1 MQIKTQPG
9 RRGLHQSPLSL
20 LHLLTVACA
29 VCVYSHTY
37 HSFVVAI
44 LNTLETQQ
52 TDKQRVST
60 FKEWYRCE
68 PQQSIQSS
76 SSSSPTPSTT
86 TIITRTSIGA
96 SILTNLST
104 NYISICTFKFPSQQP
119 PTYTYIHSLSGYL
132 LISHPIPKY
141 CKRACQPTCRH
152 IHQPFIPGDN
162 FNRSRTFLS
171 LPLVGY
177 LFGSC
182 SCCCR
187 VGGEG

>member
-1 MQIKTQPG
+1 M
-9 RRGLHQSPLSL
+9 SL

-76 SSSSPTPSTT
+76 SSSSPTPPTT
-86 TIITRTSIGA
+86 TIITRTSRGA

-104 NYISICTFKFPSQQP
+104 NYHISAFVPLNAHPSNHP
-119 PTYTYIHSLSGYL
+119 HHSLSGYL

-141 CKRACQPTCRH
+141 CKRACQPACRH

-162 FNRSRTFLS
+162 FYSFAYFPFFAARRLPIRFL
-171 LPLVGY
+171 
-177 LFGSC
+177 
-182 SCCCR
+182 
-187 VGGEG
+187 